1 MLAPGVRCL
10 LLQYIEMMDCLA
22 DTQLVRLLDGSLP
35 PGILA
40 QVEDH
45 LDGCT
50 GCRALVVDLAQARS
64 FSRKSGGASGSEPA
78 SSRAHALAAPAV
90 TRFIDRR
97 YVLRD
102 LIAEGGMGQVY
113 QAFDRLTQHTVALK
127 RVTMSAVRLDSPEAR
142 SELRALAQSAP
153 PGRDHD
159 SRVPGS
165 TAESPSQLS
174 PGAAERLALARE
186 FRTLATLRHPNIIN
200 VVDYG
205 FDVVGVPFFTM
216 ELLHDARPLLPL
228 ARELPLSTQIDL
240 LIQLLRALVY
250 VHRRGVLHRDL
261 KPRNLLITSGATGLT
276 LKVVDFGL
284 ALCRSE
290 QRTEPEAV
298 AGTLAYIA
306 PELLRGGAATAASDL
321 YAVGI
326 MAYEMLAG
334 RHPFALDKGAAKL
347 ITQVLYQTPNLE
359 LLPTSLRPL
368 LARLLSKEPE
378 NRPASADNLLR
389 ELAAATGVAIEHE
402 PEAVRDSHLIAARFL
417 GRDAELGQL
426 GQALDAAVKGAGS
439 AWLLAGESGV
449 GKSRLLDEQR
459 SLALVMGVQVVRG
472 QAVEG
477 YGSAYHVWQEVLRV
491 LALHMELSDLEAGV
505 VGTLLPELATL
516 LGREVAAPPE
526 LDAQGT
532 RLRLSQVLRE
542 VLERAPGP
550 LLVQLEDLQWADA
563 DSLEL
568 LRQASGMIASQPRL
582 IVGSYRD
589 DEAPRL
595 PESLAAM
602 PVLPLRRLDR
612 ASLEK
617 LCESMLGPI
626 GTEVKLVDLIE
637 RETEGNTYFVVE
649 VVRALAEESGSLS
662 GIEVHSLP
670 QQVLAGGVEQVLRR
684 RLLRVPA
691 EARRVLRLAA
701 VAGRQ
706 LDLQLLAHHNQPL
719 DAVIRQC
726 ADAGVLEIHE
736 QRWRFSHDKLRERI
750 LQEMTAEVRRELHAT
765 VARDLEAVYQGSLAH
780 ATLLAYH
787 HREAQNPA
795 RAAHYYALAGDA
807 SLQRGTPGE
816 AVALLEQALA
826 LRQNLEVSRLESVR
840 MWRALAL
847 ASFSLGLLPETEA
860 ALRRVCELAGAPLPS
875 DRRGLLRALARQTME
890 QVVRRVGLAKLV
902 PLHGA
907 SDEQRALLPELM
919 LTLGGAD
926 LYIWLGQPE
935 LSLLRTLW
943 GLNLAE
949 ALAAGPQR
957 TYFSASLA
965 YFLSNLH
972 LRFLGVR
979 YLQLAEPAA
988 VAGTR
993 AEIDY
998 LRAASMV
1005 WINEGRWRDAAV
1017 VAERAVA
1024 QARAQKDEVSLM
1036 YSLMQAQLV
1045 VTGLDDYPA
1054 LLQISTEMEALALR
1068 TQNPR
1073 YTAFALTGQG
1083 MARMRRGEFA
1093 QAEEVVLRIRTDL
1106 LPGGGSV
1113 AEALG
1118 QGVAALAAHRQGQ
1131 PQRAAKYATVA
1142 MQAFRRARW
1151 LIVQLRNPLACVL
1164 EVYLEAD
1171 TMKSHS
1177 ALIAEALANL
1187 GKLARRYPNARA
1199 NYYLYRGRYAWL
1211 RRQSLNALL
1220 FLQRSL
1226 RAAEHVE
1233 ARYEQALAHYWL
1245 GIFKQETWKSA
1256 ESHLRAALALFEQLG
1271 TAWDAARAAEA
1282 LRQLAQ

>member
-1 MLAPGVRCL
+1 
-10 LLQYIEMMDCLA
+10 MDCLA

-35 PGILA
+35 PRMLA

-50 GCRALVVDLAQARS
+50 GCRALVAELAQARS
-64 FSRKSGGASGSEPA
+64 LSWKSGGGSASEP
-78 SSRAHALAAPAV
+78 SSGRDYALTLPAV

-97 YVLRD
+97 YVLRE

-113 QAFDRLTQHTVALK
+113 QAFDRLTRHMVALK
-127 RVTMSAVRLDSPEAR
+127 RVTMRPVRMASCEAR
-142 SELRALAQSAP
+142 SEHGNLAQLALAS
-153 PGRDHD
+153 RSRD
-159 SRVPGS
+159 SRLPASV
-165 TAESPSQLS
+165 AESLSPLS
-174 PGAAERLALARE
+174 PGAGERLALARE

-200 VVDYG
+200 VLDYG
-205 FDVVGVPFFTM
+205 FDAVGVPFFTM
-216 ELLHDARPLLPL
+216 DLLQGARPLLPL
-228 ARELPLSTQIDL
+228 ARELPTAVQIEL

-261 KPRNLLITSGATGLT
+261 KPRNLLITSGAAGLT
-276 LKVVDFGL
+276 LKVLDFGL

-306 PELLRGGAATAASDL
+306 PELLRGGVATAASDL
-321 YAVGI
+321 YAVGV
-326 MAYEMLAG
+326 MAYEMLVG

-347 ITQVLYQTPNLE
+347 ITQVLYQAPNLGP
-359 LLPTSLRPL
+359 LPQSLQPL
-368 LARLLSKEPE
+368 LARLLSKVPAD
-378 NRPASADNLLR
+378 RPAGADSLLR
-389 ELAAATGVAIEHE
+389 ELAAATGAVIEHE

-426 GQALDAAVKGAGS
+426 SQALDAAVKGAGS

-459 SLALVMGVQVVRG
+459 SMALVMGVQVVRG

-477 YGSAYHVWQEVLRV
+477 YGTAYHVWLDVLRV
-491 LALHMELSDLEAGV
+491 LVLHMELSDLEAGV
-505 VGTLLPELATL
+505 LGTLLPELATV
-516 LGREVAAPPE
+516 LGRDIAAPPE

-542 VLERAPGP
+542 VVERAPGP

-568 LRQASGMIASQPRL
+568 LRQTAGLVTGQPRL
-582 IVGSYRD
+582 IVASHRD

-595 PESLAAM
+595 PESLPQM
-602 PVLPLRRLDR
+602 RVLKLRRLDR
-612 ASLEK
+612 ATLER
-617 LCESMLGPI
+617 LCESMLGLV

-649 VVRALAEESGSLS
+649 VVRALAEESGSLAEI
-662 GIEVHSLP
+662 GVHSLP
-670 QQVLAGGVEQVLRR
+670 QQVLAGGIEQILRR

-706 LDLQLLAHHNQPL
+706 LDLQLLAHRNPPL
-719 DAVIRQC
+719 DTAIRQC

-750 LQEMTAEVRRELHAT
+750 LQEMSAEERRELHAA
-765 VARDLEAVYQGSLAH
+765 VARDLEEVYQGSLAP
-780 ATLLAYH
+780 AALLAYH
-787 HREAQNPA
+787 YREAQNPA
-795 RAAHYYALAGDA
+795 RAAHYYALAGDT

-816 AVALLEQALA
+816 AVVLLEQARA
-826 LRQNLEVSRLESVR
+826 LRQNLEVPRLESVR

-847 ASFSLGLLPETEA
+847 ASFSLGRLSETEA
-860 ALRRVCELAGAPLPS
+860 ALRRVCELVGAPLPS
-875 DRRGLLRALARQTME
+875 DRRGLLRTLARQAAE
-890 QVVRRVGLAKLV
+890 QVVRRAGLEKLV
-902 PLHGA
+902 PRHGA
-907 SDEQRALLPELM
+907 GDEQRALLPELM

-949 ALAAGPQR
+949 SLGAGPQR

-965 YFLSNLH
+965 YFLSNMH
-972 LRFLGVR
+972 LRVLGVR
-979 YLQLAEPAA
+979 YLKLAEPTA

-1017 VAERAVA
+1017 VSERAVA
-1024 QARAQKDEVSLM
+1024 LARAQKDEVSVM
-1036 YSLMQAQLV
+1036 YSLLQAQIV
-1045 VTGLDDYPA
+1045 VTGLDDYRA
-1054 LLQISTEMEALALR
+1054 LLEISTEMEALALR

-1131 PQRAAKYATVA
+1131 PQRAAKYTNVA

-1171 TMKSHS
+1171 TVESHS
-1177 ALIAEALANL
+1177 AMIAEALSSL

-1211 RRQSLNALL
+1211 RGQPLRALL

-1245 GIFKQETWKSA
+1245 GLFKKKQKTWQSA
-1256 ESHLRAALALFEQLG
+1256 ESHLRAAQALFEELG
-1271 TAWDAARAAEA
+1271 TAWDAARAAEV
-1282 LRQLAQ
+1282 LRQ